1 MASPSIQ
8 YFDISFIERTLENLK
23 KYEGKYDFTM
33 LLNSLLGLLVVPN
46 EYNIAK
52 KRRFKYPFLNEKISK
67 FSSIKEIFKNKSYS
81 FLDKDK
87 KEINQYKFR
96 WLDDNKNVLT
106 INDITLES
114 FLRRIR
120 NGIAHF
126 GITPVKEDSLWIGII
141 IRNYK
146 NREMNMEVYF
156 EEDELRT
163 FALFIAEK
171 YLETVVKK

>member
-8 YFDISFIERTLENLK
+8 NFDISFIERTLGNLK
-23 KYEGKYDFTM
+23 KYEGEYDFTM
-33 LLNSLLGLLVVPN
+33 LLNSLLGLLIVPN

-52 KRRFKYPFLNEKISK
+52 KRSFKYPFLGKNISN
-67 FSSIKEIFKNKSYS
+67 FSSIKEIFRSKSYS
-81 FLDKDK
+81 FLDKNK
-87 KEINQYKFR
+87 KEIKQPKFR
-96 WLDDNKNVLT
+96 WLTDGGKELT
-106 INDITLES
+106 IDDITLGS

-126 GITPVKEDSLWIGII
+126 GFSPVKEDSHWIGVI
-141 IRNYK
+141 IRNSK
-146 NREMNMEVYF
+146 NDKMNMEVYF

-171 YLETVVKK
+171 YLATAEKK